1 MSADF
6 DELPRLARVYDS
18 RDDSG
23 RPIAVRE
30 PLPADLRD
38 RVLVYLNSAPIVL
51 AARSF
56 EVDEFTPSDR
66 DVPLTFRTDGVW
78 IWAGAVSHYLRKHA
92 LPPDPELVRHIISRD
107 YQLGDVTA
115 QAKDLA
121 VRVITTG

>member
-1 MSADF
+1 MSAEF
-6 DELPRLARVYDS
+6 DELPRLARVYDG

-30 PLPADLRD
+30 PLPADLSD
-38 RVLVYLNSAPIVL
+38 RILAYLNSAPIVL

-56 EVDEFTPSDR
+56 EVDEFAPSDR

-92 LPPDPELVRHIISRD
+92 LPPDPELVSHIISRE
-107 YQLGDVTA
+107 YRLSEVTSE
-115 QAKDLA
+115 AKDQA
-121 VRVITTG
+121 VRVITMG

>member
-1 MSADF
+1 MSAEF
-6 DELPRLARVYDS
+6 DGLPRLARVYDG

-38 RVLVYLNSAPIVL
+38 CILAYLNSAPIVL

-56 EVDEFTPSDR
+56 EVDEFAPSDR
-66 DVPLTFRTDGVW
+66 DVPLTFRTDGFW
-78 IWAGAVSHYLRKHA
+78 IWAGAVAHYLGKHA
-92 LPPDPELVRHIISRD
+92 LPPDPDLVRHIIARD
-107 YQLGDVTA
+107 YRLGEVTA
-115 QAKDLA
+115 DAKDLA